1 MFFKISSFVIYKLLH
16 ITKAALTLQVL
27 KTNSDLSTVSDFS
40 EDKRLLKVTHIWYV
54 WQNNPG

>member
-40 EDKRLLKVTHIWYV
+40 EDKRLLKVTHI
-54 WQNNPG
+54 